1 MSGHRFLAWQWCQV
15 WILSCKVGVT
25 FNHKIPCSLGHFC
38 TNGHVFPGQ
47 SYCCLQG
54 SSLVMTGLPVAWTP
68 NLYRECNNSVIS
80 TKIGTSC
87 WAALLK
93 QLNKRMNIIHLKFP
107 VEFSLRYFLLVP
119 PLYSFSSS
127 TVMLMMLIYF
137 ERVLLYFKGA
147 RPTLQWLEIGLGEL
161 NAEIMR
167 LSGKAHYEFKGR
179 GLDGKVTAS
188 SNYFVFTKN
197 TVRC

>member
-1 MSGHRFLAWQWCQV
+1 MSCHRFLAWQWCQV

-25 FNHKIPCSLGHFC
+25 FNHKIPCSLDHFC

-54 SSLVMTGLPVAWTP
+54 SSLVMTGLPVASKNFKSIQRVVGYP
-68 NLYRECNNSVIS
+68 YNNSVIS
-80 TKIGTSC
+80 AQIGTSC

-127 TVMLMMLIYF
+127 TMLLMVFIYF
-137 ERVLLYFKGA
+137 KRALLYFKGGQA
-147 RPTLQWLEIGLGEL
+147 YSPMT
-161 NAEIMR
+161 
-167 LSGKAHYEFKGR
+167 
-179 GLDGKVTAS
+179 
-188 SNYFVFTKN
+188 
-197 TVRC
+197 